1 MHLSLQKAGEK
12 EYELTNMKKESQG
25 STVQAFVVVD
35 PEAGVGYAIKVTKV
49 MQHVLVGRTTVYY
62 IV

>member
-1 MHLSLQKAGEK
+1 MFSQKAGEK

-35 PEAGVGYAIKVTKV
+35 LEAGVGYAIKVTV
-49 MQHVLVGRTTVYY
+49 LMQHVLVRTRAAE
-62 IV
+62 

>member
-1 MHLSLQKAGEK
+1 
-12 EYELTNMKKESQG
+12 MKKESQG